1 MDVTKIVQK
10 KLEEKQHEYYD
21 KYIRIFRVAIA
32 FLKKKQVLLYG
43 GLALD
48 QYMPSNLK
56 IYAKTMLPDIDMFT
70 PHPKSLAD
78 DLAEYLKK
86 KGYKETTQVTTALHA
101 GTYKVFSEGLPIA
114 DVSYIPQDAFDM
126 LSKGVKKSSFGLKLV
141 PPQYLRFTL
150 HTMLALSSVERWEKV
165 VDRMHKFYKV
175 FPPSPV
181 KKFPQVE
188 LAALDASLEAINTA
202 VHAYVEDSK
211 AVLLGTPVIDLLLA
225 QRTPVTAI
233 PDVPYTVALV
243 SENPQTYAKKLVS
256 ELPYALAVS
265 GLHESKEYN
274 YQTRHVTIKYKG
286 RIVALFYEAADK
298 CFGYNEYK
306 GRRVAT
312 IHTVMMMYLG
322 MLLSTE
328 RHFIDMNV
336 RGNLDAIVNALAK
349 QTTGKAKGLRSKLN
363 PYALQCIGDD
373 LGLATMRRQRFQ
385 KN

>member
-1 MDVTKIVQK
+1 MDVTKVVQK
-10 KLEEKQHEYYD
+10 KLEEKQHEYYR
-21 KYIRIFRVAIA
+21 KYIRIFRVATA
-32 FLKKKQVLLYG
+32 FLKNKQVLLYG

-48 QYMPSNLK
+48 QYMPQRLK
-56 IYAKTMLPDIDMFT
+56 IYAENMLPDIDMFT
-70 PHPKSLAD
+70 PHPKSLAN

-86 KGYKETTQVTTALHA
+86 KGYKDSTQVTTALHD

-126 LSKGVKKSSFGLKLV
+126 LTHGAKKSKFGLKLV

-175 FPPSPV
+175 FPPTPV
-181 KKFPQVE
+181 KKFPTDVV
-188 LAALDASLEAINTA
+188 DASVDSINNAI
-202 VHAYVEDSK
+202 HAYVEDSK

-256 ELPYALAVS
+256 ELPYALTVS

-274 YQTRHVTIKYKG
+274 YQTRHVTIKHKSQ
-286 RIVALFYEAADK
+286 IVGLFYEASDK

-312 IHTVMMMYLG
+312 IHTVIMMYLG

-336 RGNLDAIVNALAK
+336 RGSLDAIVNALAK
-349 QTTGKAKGLRSKLN
+349 QTTGKGKGIRSKLN
-363 PYALQCIGDD
+363 PYALQCLGDD
-373 LGLATMRRQRFQ
+373 IGLATMRRQRFQ
-385 KN
+385 KK